1 MTIQYP
7 KEPIIITDQ
16 NFDEE
21 TKKYP
26 VVAVDFW
33 APWCGPCKMMEPIL
47 NELATELSGKIVFAK
62 LNVDDSPNKAQE
74 YQVYGIP
81 TLAFFVNGKIV
92 APVTGV
98 DAVSSLKL
106 VQALYMSSENDIPVK
121 LASEIKSKRLGI

>member
-26 VVAVDFW
+26 FVAVDFW

-92 APVTGV
+92 
-98 DAVSSLKL
+98 DKL
-106 VQALYMSSENDIPVK
+106 VGAIS
-121 LASEIKSKRLGI
+121 KSKLREKILSIS